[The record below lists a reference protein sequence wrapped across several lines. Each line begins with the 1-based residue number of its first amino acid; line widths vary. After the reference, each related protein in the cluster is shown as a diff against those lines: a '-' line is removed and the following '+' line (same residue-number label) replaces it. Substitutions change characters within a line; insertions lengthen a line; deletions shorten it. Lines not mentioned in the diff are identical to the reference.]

1 MSFTCILVS
10 RIHYMRTRV
19 IVVTAR
25 PQSSEIEGGA
35 ERSRRT
41 EGPQAEDAGEPL
53 VLHVRRA
60 WQNLRSVWQER
71 RIIMLRTCVRSLV
84 P

>member
-1 MSFTCILVS
+1 
-10 RIHYMRTRV
+10 MRTRV

-60 WQNLRSVWQER
+60 WQNLRSVWQEESSCCER
-71 RIIMLRTCVRSLV
+71 A
-84 P
+84 